1 MAGNQRENP
10 RSRGFQPLGGIGGR
24 AAAATLRPLTGAAG
38 PELERLLGAMLESEQ
53 VQDALRRGLDSDG
66 ARQLVDGFFDSD
78 LFDHFVD
85 RLLASDA
92 LWRLV
97 DEIVDSPAVTVAI
110 TQQSLGFADQVGE
123 QIRGRTR
130 RADDWLERAA
140 HRLKPGNR
148 NGR

>member
-1 MAGNQRENP
+1 MAGDRRETQ

-24 AAAATLRPLTGAAG
+24 AAAATLRPLTGAAA

-53 VQDALRRGLDSDG
+53 VQEALRRGLDSDG

-85 RLLASDA
+85 RMLASDA

-97 DEIVDSPAVTVAI
+97 DEIADSPAVTVAI
-110 TQQSLGFADQVGE
+110 TQQSLGFADQLGE

-130 RADDWLERAA
+130 RADDWLERVAQ
-140 HRLKPGNR
+140 RLKPGTR
-148 NGR
+148 DGR